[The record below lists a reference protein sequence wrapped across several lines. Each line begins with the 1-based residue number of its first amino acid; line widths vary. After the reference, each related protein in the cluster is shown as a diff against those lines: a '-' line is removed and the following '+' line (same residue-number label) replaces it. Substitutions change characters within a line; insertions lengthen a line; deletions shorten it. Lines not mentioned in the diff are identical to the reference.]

1 MIRVMV
7 LSVCATLWLGFSAMS
22 ANPQEMNSSAKSS
35 QAPAAQ
41 KFAELSDQFMKDS
54 LALSP
59 SSASQAGYHKHVDPK
74 TGKTIELAALLDDMS
89 LEAMAEQRAF
99 YQQWR
104 ERFRNETPVSTLDAQ
119 DAADWQLIDDQIGLN
134 LLEFDKIQN
143 YRHNPTVPVELIGNA
158 LFLPLT
164 QDYASHGVR
173 VGHVLS
179 RVGAVPILLTQVK
192 QYLSDADPIFIST
205 AVQEN
210 DGNIDLIENTIAA
223 EIPAGSPLKTEYD
236 KAARPAIAAL
246 KDFSQWLQ
254 NDLSKRPLPMALW
267 VGHGDIH

>member
-7 LSVCATLWLGFSAMS
+7 LSVCATLWLGSSAMS
-22 ANPQEMNSSAKSS
+22 ANPQELNSSAKSS
-35 QAPAAQ
+35 AGPSAQ
-41 KFAELSDQFMKDS
+41 NFAELSDRFMKDS

-74 TGKTIELAALLDDMS
+74 TGKTIELDALLDDMS

-99 YQQWR
+99 YANWR
-104 ERFRNETPVSTLDAQ
+104 ERFRNETPVSALDPQ

-143 YRHNPTVPVELIGNA
+143 YRHNPTVAVELIGNA

-164 QDYASHGVR
+164 QDYASHDVR

-179 RVGAVPILLTQVK
+179 RVSAIPHLLSQVK
-192 QYLSDADPIFIST
+192 KYLSDSDPIFITT
-205 AVQEN
+205 AIEEN

-223 EIPAGSPLKTEYD
+223 EIPPGSPLKAEYD
-236 KAARPAIAAL
+236 KVAPSAIAAL
-246 KDFSQWLQ
+246 
-254 NDLSKRPLPMALW
+254 
-267 VGHGDIH
+267 

>member
-1 MIRVMV
+1 MQASGISIFCAVISLMV
-7 LSVCATLWLGFSAMS
+7 LLPPSAT
-22 ANPQEMNSSAKSS
+22 SSADS
-35 QAPAAQ
+35 QASAGSKRFAA
-41 KFAELSDQFMKDS
+41 LSEQFMKDG

-59 SSASQAGYHKHVDPK
+59 SSASQAGYHVHIDPK
-74 TGKTIELAALLDDMS
+74 TGKKIELDAELDDMS
-89 LEAMAEQRAF
+89 LKAMDEQRAF
-99 YQQWR
+99 YALWR
-104 ERFRNETPVSTLDAQ
+104 QRFRAETPLGTLNAQ

-164 QDYASHGVR
+164 QNYAPHDVR

-179 RVGAVPILLTQVK
+179 RVKAIPLLLTQVK
-192 QYLSDADPIFIST
+192 QYLSDSDPIFIST

-223 EIPAGSPLKTEYD
+223 EIPAGSPLKAQYD
-236 KAARPAIAAL
+236 KVAPPAIAEL
-246 KDFSQWLQ
+246 KDFSLWLQ
-254 NDLSKRPLPMALW
+254 NDLAKRPA
-267 VGHGDIH
+267 HRT